1 MKRFTCLLLFLSWLH
16 PLQAQENGIDQSS
29 DLLIVPEGDKF
40 LRWYGYAGRSYFV
53 QVSDPNDHL
62 RKWIWAPVIES
73 GNDEEIS
80 YEVDGTADKGFFRLK
95 YTDQV
100 PGSNET
106 LETADFDG
114 DGLTNWE
121 EISTYQTDPLNLDT
135 DGDGL
140 PDYWEIANSLDPN
153 DATGINGT
161 DGDPDGDGLSN
172 YDELWNYVDPNNSD
186 TDGDGLS
193 DGDEVHLYGSCP
205 WWDDSD
211 WDGIGDYDEVML
223 YGTDPNN
230 GDTDGDTLSDWDEI
244 FVHFTNPL
252 KMDSDGDWMWDD
264 YEIANNLDPNDPAD
278 GLLDGD
284 GDTLANQL
292 EFVFMNE
299 GYDPFTYNNPAVF
312 PWAGDPDRDG
322 LTTQVEFVVYLTNPK
337 QPDTDGDG
345 FNDGWELAHGFNPK
359 LDNLVTGPANHH
371 PDADPDGDGLTNAE
385 EEQLGTNPNS
395 IDTDGDGVNDNVE
408 NDQGSNPNDPN
419 DSAPP
424 PNGTVAVNV
433 TFGDDSGSHSEK
445 YRVQLTPLE
454 GDTYGLRY
462 RTNRHYGQS
471 QTDTL
476 RVPKGAKYQVE
487 LIHIGTDPRHRYQP
501 SPDYDH
507 TLEID
512 TSQGG
517 MVIDDPSGIMGTS
530 DELLGETF
538 VIAGLSAT
546 LYVPLFK
553 IKEVSYS
560 GSTIGDL
567 MSDDT
572 IITYDA
578 PQWQDSNDDGDAADS
593 GDRRYPV
600 AYVRNTPPT
609 IQGKIDVKPSGL
621 TSVSGF
627 SVMIR
632 VTGPGAV
639 GIIQTSAN
647 IGTNELTLPA
657 TESIGNFQNE
667 IDYLSPMLLT
677 WEVQV
682 DDSGYWCESGVSD
695 NRAYITLGVPVTT
708 LRQETLFDIGC
719 RNGDGETVEAVAV
732 HNIWLDFQPDSDGIP
747 RLDLVLPLGAIGP
760 PQAMTYYANSAAP
773 YTTCNGI
780 GDLLATGDGRCGS
793 YQELMIHVLADQG
806 IVATP
811 KNVFAPTGAAGG
823 RAEAIADFIATYG
836 SDPTLIYSIRDIF
849 FVKNWTLSTT
859 SRWNVTDDAGAPA
872 QGSDDPI
879 AVFADHALVEYGS
892 QLYDPSYGTGP
903 FATVLEWEDASLD
916 GFGVQFIDTTNL
928 ASGFVFWTRTLDTKG
943 TQEVIAP

>member
-1 MKRFTCLLLFLSWLH
+1 LAVLS
-16 PLQAQENGIDQSS
+16 
-29 DLLIVPEGDKF
+29 
-40 LRWYGYAGRSYFV
+40 
-53 QVSDPNDHL
+53 
-62 RKWIWAPVIES
+62 
-73 GNDEEIS
+73 
-80 YEVDGTADKGFFRLK
+80 
-95 YTDQV
+95 
-100 PGSNET
+100 
-106 LETADFDG
+106 
-114 DGLTNWE
+114 
-121 EISTYQTDPLNLDT
+121 DT

-140 PDYWEIANSLDPN
+140 PDVWELAHGLD
-153 DATGINGT
+153 A
-161 DGDPDGDGLSN
+161 GDPADAGHDADGDGLSN

-223 YGTDPNN
+223 YGTDPSN

-278 GLLDGD
+278 GLLDAD

-359 LDNLVTGPANHH
+359 LDNLVAGPANHH

-546 LYVPLFK
+546 LYVPLFEWVTPK
-553 IKEVSYS
+553 
-560 GSTIGDL
+560 GSPVTNPDDIGDGKNEFVY
-567 MSDDT
+567 DT
-572 IITYDA
+572 ASPGVLEINLDIL
-578 PQWQDSNDDGDAADS
+578 
-593 GDRRYPV
+593 
-600 AYVRNTPPT
+600 
-609 IQGKIDVKPSGL
+609 VKPSGTAGL
-621 TSVSGF
+621 TGHDAVKFSDRCAFTLPEISGSTF
-627 SVMIR
+627 
-632 VTGPGAV
+632 AWD
-639 GIIQTSAN
+639 SAN
-647 IGTNELTLPA
+647 DGGKSNASGDHLLAKATYTTLPA
-657 TESIGNFQNE
+657 LNAAFGFKQAEFICDGAADVLPNGDFEVFFPKDSQNHPGGQTGSPNWFYYWKQFVPMGRIATLEYGNIPDYGRTIGQTRTTIVSQLASEENDETGHLGLHAFYETLAHESYHIVLWEGWWGEGGLPNATDDTDGDSYPDSFETSDVGVIYGFVVPE
-667 IDYLSPMLLT
+667 IDDSFAAG
-677 WEVQV
+677 
-682 DDSGYWCESGVSD
+682 DDS
-695 NRAYITLGVPVTT
+695 
-708 LRQETLFDIGC
+708 
-719 RNGDGETVEAVAV
+719 
-732 HNIWLDFQPDSDGIP
+732 
-747 RLDLVLPLGAIGP
+747 
-760 PQAMTYYANSAAP
+760 
-773 YTTCNGI
+773 
-780 GDLLATGDGRCGS
+780 
-793 YQELMIHVLADQG
+793 
-806 IVATP
+806 
-811 KNVFAPTGAAGG
+811 AGHRYEEDEC
-823 RAEAIADFIATYG
+823 RAEEL
-836 SDPTLIYSIRDIF
+836 LINAAAYDAQDWSF
-849 FVKNWTLSTT
+849 GLST
-859 SRWNVTDDAGAPA
+859 
-872 QGSDDPI
+872 I
-879 AVFADHALVEYGS
+879 
-892 QLYDPSYGTGP
+892 
-903 FATVLEWEDASLD
+903 
-916 GFGVQFIDTTNL
+916 
-928 ASGFVFWTRTLDTKG
+928 KG
-943 TQEVIAP
+943 KNQ